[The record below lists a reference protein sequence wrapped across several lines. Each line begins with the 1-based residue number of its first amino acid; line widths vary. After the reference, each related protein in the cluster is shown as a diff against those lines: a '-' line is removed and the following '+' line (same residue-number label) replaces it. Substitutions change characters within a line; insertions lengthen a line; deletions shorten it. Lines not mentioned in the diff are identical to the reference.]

1 MTTNS
6 LVVLGLT
13 ASFALAMAAEAP
25 TTVNFDDVELG
36 GLPKGWVAGVTG
48 QGNPKWQ
55 VTKDDTAPS
64 APNVL
69 AQSGEGTFPF
79 CVDTAASLAGGFV
92 EVKLKPISGGED
104 QAGGLIW
111 RFKDKDNYYIARANA
126 LEDNVTIYHTVKGVR
141 RSFKNVNM
149 KVTANAWHTLRV
161 DFKGDDFAVSFD
173 GNKVIEARDT
183 TFSGSGAVGVW
194 TKADSVTYF
203 DDFRFGSPGEAR
215 P

>member
-1 MTTNS
+1 MMTRF
-6 LVVLGLT
+6 LVLFGLT
-13 ASFALAMAAEAP
+13 AGLALAATTEVA
-25 TTVNFDDVELG
+25 TTVNFDDVEPG
-36 GLPKGWVAGVTG
+36 KLPKGWMAGVTG

-55 VTKDDTAPS
+55 VAKDETAPS

-69 AQSGEGTFPF
+69 AQTGEGAFPF
-79 CVDTAASLAGGFV
+79 CVDTGASLADGFV
-92 EVKLKPISGGED
+92 QVKFKPVSGGED

-141 RSFKNVNM
+141 RSFKNVNT
-149 KVTANAWHTLRV
+149 KVTAKTWHTLRA
-161 DFKGDDFAVSFD
+161 DFKSDQFAVSFD
-173 GNKVIEARDT
+173 GKKVIEASDSIL
-183 TFSGSGAVGVW
+183 SGPGAVGIW

-203 DDFRFGSPGEAR
+203 DDFQFGSLGEAQ